1 MDAETQCKVEPVR
14 SSAELMDSPEL
25 TGKSGLAAVRT
36 QAVGPAAGQ

>member
-1 MDAETQCKVEPVR
+1 MGST
-14 SSAELMDSPEL
+14 ELIDNTEL